1 MSEIQKQIRHL
12 TINRHT
18 PEALELYTLIM
29 RYSHK
34 RILYVTKSIGS
45 DRITGAEIEDLV
57 SEVMLQLI
65 NGSLV
70 QFRGQTVPELI
81 AFVRTVT
88 DRRIWRNRTKR
99 IKNQEMLKRVRTDAE
114 DTLGTK
120 HVAPDAMVEFEPE
133 TRLSEEDERYLIALL
148 RAGSKAEYARQQQ
161 LSRAA
166 VTQRVKRIIKR
177 IEALTQADQLAV
189 ESWLHRMAR
198 SALNEVPLDFQA
210 KALIA

>member
-1 MSEIQKQIRHL
+1 MADIQEQIRHL

-29 RYSHK
+29 RYTHK
-34 RILYVTKSIGS
+34 RILYVTKSIGT
-45 DRITGAEIEDLV
+45 DRISAAEIEDLV

-120 HVAPDAMVEFEPE
+120 NVAPDSLVEFEPE

-161 LSRAA
+161 QSRAA

-189 ESWLHRMAR
+189 ESWLQRMAR
-198 SALNEVPLDFQA
+198 SALNEVSVDFQA